1 MRKILIALLTGAL
14 LASTPAICQ
23 AQAATE
29 AAPLPEKITLVKRYF
44 AAIHF
49 EQMMTG
55 IVNQMTPAM
64 MAQMRKT
71 QPNMTD
77 AEFQAA
83 TEAVTESS
91 NDFLKKV
98 TDASIPVYADIFTV
112 EELTKMDEFYETPI
126 GQSIM
131 AKVPEASQK
140 LMPTV
145 MALMPDFQADV
156 QKRLCAK
163 IDCSAKKTDK
173 PAA

>member
-1 MRKILIALLTGAL
+1 MRKVLAALITGVLLV
-14 LASTPAICQ
+14 STPVICQ
-23 AQAATE
+23 AQTATE
-29 AAPLPEKITLVKRYF
+29 TAPSPEKVALVKRYF

-49 EQMMTG
+49 EQMMSG

-71 QPNMTD
+71 QPNITD

-83 TEAVTESS
+83 TEAVSEST
-91 NDFLKKV
+91 NEFLKKV
-98 TDASIPVYADIFTV
+98 TEASIPVYADIFTV
-112 EELTKMDEFYETPI
+112 EELTKMDEFYETPV

-131 AKVPEASQK
+131 AKAPLATQK

-156 QKRLCAK
+156 AKRICAK
-163 IDCSAKKTDK
+163 IDCSAKKADK
-173 PAA
+173 PG

>member
-1 MRKILIALLTGAL
+1 MRKTLIALVSGAML
-14 LASTPAICQ
+14 IAMPAICQ
-23 AQAATE
+23 AQAAE
-29 AAPLPEKITLVKRYF
+29 PAPSAEKVALVKRYF
-44 AAIHF
+44 NAIHF
-49 EQMMTG
+49 EQLMTG
-55 IVNQMTPAM
+55 IVNQITPAM
-64 MAQMRKT
+64 MAQVRKSHPELT
-71 QPNMTD
+71 DTEFKAATD
-77 AEFQAA
+77 AI
-83 TEAVTESS
+83 TESTG
-91 NDFLKKV
+91 DFIKKM

-112 EELTKMDEFYETPI
+112 EELTKMDEFYETPV

-173 PAA
+173 PA